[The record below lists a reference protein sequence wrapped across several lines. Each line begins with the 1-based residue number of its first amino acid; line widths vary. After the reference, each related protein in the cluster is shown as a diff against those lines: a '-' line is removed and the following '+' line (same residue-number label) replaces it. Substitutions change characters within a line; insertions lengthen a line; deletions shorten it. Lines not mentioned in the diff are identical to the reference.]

1 MPVDH
6 SYLFDVEKIARLTD
20 IYDQDF
26 SIIDCSSMDQFD
38 TFTWRVHDFRAGHD
52 FALAGAEP
60 QFKMSLEKLHSKLAL
75 TCLVF

>member
-26 SIIDCSSMDQFD
+26 SIIDCSSIDQFD
-38 TFTWRVHDFRAGHD
+38 TFT
-52 FALAGAEP
+52 
-60 QFKMSLEKLHSKLAL
+60 
-75 TCLVF
+75 